1 MERIAEPQAVQG
13 SGAPPR
19 GHAIDNFRACERSA
33 AMLAAIGLLVSRS
46 LLAESHLFGET
57 RACGSILRRHHGIIA
72 AKTPFLPILLWCE
85 VVMGAQV
92 SLERLEF
99 LSVLKADDVV
109 RSNRFLY

>member
-1 MERIAEPQAVQG
+1 
-13 SGAPPR
+13 
-19 GHAIDNFRACERSA
+19 
-33 AMLAAIGLLVSRS
+33 MLAAIGLLVSRS

-57 RACGSILRRHHGIIA
+57 RAGDRIVRRYHGIIA
-72 AKTPFLPILLWCE
+72 AKTPLLAILLWCE

-109 RSNRFLY
+109 RRN